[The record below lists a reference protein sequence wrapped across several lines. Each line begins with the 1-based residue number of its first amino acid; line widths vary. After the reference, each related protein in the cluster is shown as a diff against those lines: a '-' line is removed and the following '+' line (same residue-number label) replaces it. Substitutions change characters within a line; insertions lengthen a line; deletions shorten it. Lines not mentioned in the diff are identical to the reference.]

1 MTTTLRTIITLVM
14 LLLSTA
20 QGLAQWQITNGPTGF
35 AFNRVTGFI
44 KIGTN
49 LFAGTFGDGVWI
61 SMDNSATPW
70 TNVSNGLEGKIV
82 RTLLAE
88 GTTLYAVT
96 DSGTFLSVN
105 NGTNWNAY

>member
-1 MTTTLRTIITLVM
+1 MTTTLRTIIITLVM

-35 AFNRVTGFI
+35 AFNRVTCFI

-61 SMDNSATPW
+61 SMDNSVTPW
-70 TNVSNGLEGKIV
+70 TKVSNGLTG
-82 RTLLAE
+82 
-88 GTTLYAVT
+88 
-96 DSGTFLSVN
+96 
-105 NGTNWNAY
+105 